1 MARRALAGSAAAQ
14 PLAEDLDAYDRKVI
28 ADFSAANGRLKAL
41 PVQNKKFQAVLRYVL
56 RTFEPGVRY
65 SEKQVN
71 ELLAR
76 YHHDTAALR
85 RGLVDYRLMTRET
98 GVYWRIDT

>member
-1 MARRALAGSAAAQ
+1 
-14 PLAEDLDAYDRKVI
+14 
-28 ADFSAANGRLKAL
+28 
-41 PVQNKKFQAVLRYVL
+41 
-56 RTFEPGVRY
+56 VRY